1 MNVKSQICAQ
11 DRSLGQLTA
20 KEREI
25 LAHLAQHKPSKQ
37 IGLDLGIGE
46 NTVNK
51 HISAVREKWHTRDR
65 YETARVYLS
74 LLENRDEIH
83 PPQILPRDEY
93 LITSPDALPD
103 LPRSTQF
110 RLSDVLASEPFEF
123 RDEVAPEGL
132 EALDARFGK
141 AWRIAAIPLLA
152 LALAMVLLCGLA
164 VAQAFSEIV

>member
-1 MNVKSQICAQ
+1 MNVISQTFELN
-11 DRSLGQLTA
+11 RSLEQLTA
-20 KEREI
+20 KQREI
-25 LAHLAQHKPSKQ
+25 LAHLAQHKSSKQ
-37 IGLDLGIGE
+37 IALDLGMTP
-46 NTVNK
+46 NTVDK
-51 HISAVREKWHTRDR
+51 QIKLVRGKWRTRDR
-65 YETARVYLS
+65 NETAQVFIYLRNEGA
-74 LLENRDEIH
+74 ENW
-83 PPQILPRDEY
+83 PPRFLARDEY
-93 LITSPDALPD
+93 LITSPDIVPD

-123 RDEVAPEGL
+123 RDQVAPEGL